1 MWRKELTHLN
11 QQPQIWYKLRKNITV
26 TMICS
31 QWCIWPQEKMT
42 SVRAVLQGIS
52 AADGI
57 TDTVRRSPLWIR
69 SVFTDDEVTSQGI
82 TKWQNGRNDLT
93 YLTVH
98 PHDIILHCT
107 IVSAE
112 WNGIFCVTYHTST
125 AALPLASSFAQSHK
139 GAWKAPLTPIQTSP
153 NEKGLRDTEMPRN
166 LPVSVKCFNAYHEVF
181 FCEYVPAK
189 ELHLSASPL
198 SQANDD
204 DANKLN

>member
-11 QQPQIWYKLRKNITV
+11 QQPQIWYKLRKNITI

-153 NEKGLRDTEMPRN
+153 NEKAYETLRCQEIFLCLLSVLTLITRCSSVSTSQPKSSTCQQVLYHRLMTTMPTN
-166 LPVSVKCFNAYHEVF
+166 
-181 FCEYVPAK
+181 
-189 ELHLSASPL
+189 
-198 SQANDD
+198 
-204 DANKLN
+204 